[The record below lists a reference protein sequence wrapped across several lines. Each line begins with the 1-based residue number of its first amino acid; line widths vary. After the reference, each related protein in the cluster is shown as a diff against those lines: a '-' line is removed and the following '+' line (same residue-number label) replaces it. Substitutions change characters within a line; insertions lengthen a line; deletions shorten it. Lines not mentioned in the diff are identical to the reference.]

1 MFQSTFPFHTPIS
14 YYHSL
19 LEKYPQIIIPPSSK
33 MNFPPPEFFAGA
45 SDGRP
50 SPTRRELQGPRPTP
64 LKVNKDSYKIKK
76 PPVAPPP
83 HPPPHVAVSTA
94 APPPSQNPQTV
105 IIYAVSPKVY
115 HTTVS
120 DFMSVVQRLTGS
132 SSESETSTSAAVA
145 GDGNLSPAAKL
156 ATIEKASTSSTS
168 PSSSAGAG
176 GVPSIFPSTSYGV
189 VDSMDVLD
197 ILGNSTAEMCQIP
210 GILSPA
216 PATLPP
222 VSPPG
227 LFSPFPSDPF
237 MLMLSPSP
245 STLFSAPLISPSPSA
260 SDLFHPFFDF

>member
-1 MFQSTFPFHTPIS
+1 MDFPS
-14 YYHSL
+14 
-19 LEKYPQIIIPPSSK
+19 
-33 MNFPPPEFFAGA
+33 PELFAGA

-76 PPVAPPP
+76 PPVAPPLY
-83 HPPPHVAVSTA
+83 PPPHAAASSAVAPA
-94 APPPSQNPQTV
+94 EPNPQTV

-132 SSESETSTSAAVA
+132 SSSTEISISSSVA
-145 GDGNLSPAAKL
+145 SDGNLSPAAKL
-156 ATIEKASTSSTS
+156 ASIEKASSSSTTAAAFQTPTS
-168 PSSSAGAG
+168 LAAGA
-176 GVPSIFPSTSYGV
+176 SFSA
-189 VDSMDVLD
+189 VDSMDVMD
-197 ILGNSTAEMCQIP
+197 IIGNSGVEMCQIP

-227 LFSPFPSDPF
+227 LFSPFLSDPF

-245 STLFSAPLISPSPSA
+245 STLFSAPLISPSPPA

>member
-1 MFQSTFPFHTPIS
+1 MD
-14 YYHSL
+14 
-19 LEKYPQIIIPPSSK
+19 
-33 MNFPPPEFFAGA
+33 FPPPEFFAGA

-83 HPPPHVAVSTA
+83 HPPPHA
-94 APPPSQNPQTV
+94 AAAAAATSAAATTQNPQTV

-132 SSESETSTSAAVA
+132 SSSSSMETSTSCS

-156 ATIEKASTSSTS
+156 ASMEKASS
-168 PSSSAGAG
+168 PSSAVPPAAAAAAAAAASSYG
-176 GVPSIFPSTSYGV
+176 GVEST
-189 VDSMDVLD
+189 DILD
-197 ILGNSTAEMCQIP
+197 IIGNSSVEMCQIP

-222 VSPPG
+222 ASPPG

>member
-1 MFQSTFPFHTPIS
+1 MD
-14 YYHSL
+14 
-19 LEKYPQIIIPPSSK
+19 
-33 MNFPPPEFFAGA
+33 FPPPDFFAGV

-50 SPTRRELQGPRPTP
+50 SPTRRELQGPRPAP

-83 HPPPHVAVSTA
+83 HPPPHTA
-94 APPPSQNPQTV
+94 AVAPAATTQNPQTV

-132 SSESETSTSAAVA
+132 TTSSMETSTSGSGSGSA
-145 GDGNLSPAAKL
+145 DGNLSPAAKL
-156 ATIEKASTSSTS
+156 ASMEKASS
-168 PSSSAGAG
+168 PSTT
-176 GVPSIFPSTSYGV
+176 VPPPAAAAVGMETF
-189 VDSMDVLD
+189 DSMDILD
-197 ILGNSTAEMCQIP
+197 ILGNSSVEMCQIP

-227 LFSPFPSDPF
+227 LFSPFPTDPF
-237 MLMLSPSP
+237 MIMLSPSP

>member
-1 MFQSTFPFHTPIS
+1 CSIYITFFPPFTGYFLLPLI
-14 YYHSL
+14 YHL
-19 LEKYPQIIIPPSSK
+19 HKHPQITIFPLFQ
-33 MNFPPPEFFAGA
+33 MDFPPPDFFAGV

-50 SPTRRELQGPRPTP
+50 SPTRRELQGPRPAP
-64 LKVNKDSYKIKK
+64 LRVNKDSYKIKK

-83 HPPPHVAVSTA
+83 HPPPHTA
-94 APPPSQNPQTV
+94 AVAPEATTQNPQTV

-132 SSESETSTSAAVA
+132 TTSSMETSTSGSGSGS

-156 ATIEKASTSSTS
+156 ASMEKASS
-168 PSSSAGAG
+168 PSTAIPPAASVGMET
-176 GVPSIFPSTSYGV
+176 F
-189 VDSMDVLD
+189 DSMDILD
-197 ILGNSTAEMCQIP
+197 ILGNSSVEMCQFP

-227 LFSPFPSDPF
+227 LFPPFPTDPF
-237 MLMLSPSP
+237 MIMLSPSP

>member
-1 MFQSTFPFHTPIS
+1 MD
-14 YYHSL
+14 
-19 LEKYPQIIIPPSSK
+19 
-33 MNFPPPEFFAGA
+33 FPPPDFFAGGG
-45 SDGRP
+45 DGRP
-50 SPTRRELQGPRPTP
+50 SPTRRGELQGPRPTP

-83 HPPPHVAVSTA
+83 HPLPHTA
-94 APPPSQNPQTV
+94 ALAPSTSQNPQTV

-132 SSESETSTSAAVA
+132 STSSMEPSTSGASS

-156 ATIEKASTSSTS
+156 ASIEKASS
-168 PSSSAGAG
+168 PSASVPPASAA
-176 GVPSIFPSTSYGV
+176 S
-189 VDSMDVLD
+189 DSLD
-197 ILGNSTAEMCQIP
+197 ILDIIGNSSVEMSHQIP

-216 PATLPP
+216 PSTLPP

-227 LFSPFPSDPF
+227 LFSPIPADPF
-237 MLMLSPSP
+237 MMMMLSPSP
-245 STLFSAPLISPSPSA
+245 STLFSAPLISPSPNA

>member
-1 MFQSTFPFHTPIS
+1 MD
-14 YYHSL
+14 
-19 LEKYPQIIIPPSSK
+19 
-33 MNFPPPEFFAGA
+33 FPPPEFFAGA

-50 SPTRRELQGPRPTP
+50 SPTRRELQGPRPAP

-83 HPPPHVAVSTA
+83 HTTAVAPA
-94 APPPSQNPQTV
+94 AITTQNPQTV

-132 SSESETSTSAAVA
+132 TSSSMETSTSGSGS

-156 ATIEKASTSSTS
+156 ASMEKASS
-168 PSSSAGAG
+168 PSAA
-176 GVPSIFPSTSYGV
+176 VPPAAAAMETF
-189 VDSMDVLD
+189 DSMDILD
-197 ILGNSTAEMCQIP
+197 IIGNSSAEMCQIP

-227 LFSPFPSDPF
+227 LFSPFPTDPF
-237 MLMLSPSP
+237 MMMLSPSP

>member
-1 MFQSTFPFHTPIS
+1 MD
-14 YYHSL
+14 
-19 LEKYPQIIIPPSSK
+19 
-33 MNFPPPEFFAGA
+33 FPPPDFFAGA
-45 SDGRP
+45 GDGRP

-76 PPVAPPP
+76 PPVAPHPHAPP
-83 HPPPHVAVSTA
+83 H
-94 APPPSQNPQTV
+94 APPPATSQNPQTV

-132 SSESETSTSAAVA
+132 SPAMETSTSGVGSGSGFGPGS
-145 GDGNLSPAAKL
+145 GDGTLSPAARL
-156 ATIEKASTSSTS
+156 ASMEKASSPCAASS
-168 PSSSAGAG
+168 GAAAS
-176 GVPSIFPSTSYGV
+176 GVASGV
-189 VDSMDVLD
+189 AYESNDMLD
-197 ILGNSTAEMCQIP
+197 IMNNSNVEMSSQIP

-222 VSPPG
+222 ASPPG
-227 LFSPFPSDPF
+227 LFSPFTSDPF
-237 MLMLSPSP
+237 MMMLSPSP

>member
-1 MFQSTFPFHTPIS
+1 MD
-14 YYHSL
+14 
-19 LEKYPQIIIPPSSK
+19 
-33 MNFPPPEFFAGA
+33 FPPPEFFAGA

-83 HPPPHVAVSTA
+83 HPPPHTTAVAPEA
-94 APPPSQNPQTV
+94 AAAATNQNPQTV

-132 SSESETSTSAAVA
+132 TSSSSMETSTSGSGPGFSS

-156 ATIEKASTSSTS
+156 ASMEKASS
-168 PSSSAGAG
+168 PSAAAPPAAATAMGT
-176 GVPSIFPSTSYGV
+176 FEST
-189 VDSMDVLD
+189 DILD
-197 ILGNSTAEMCQIP
+197 IIGNSSVEKCQIP
-210 GILSPA
+210 GILSPS
-216 PATLPP
+216 PATLPSL
-222 VSPPG
+222 SPPG
-227 LFSPFPSDPF
+227 LFSPFPTDPF
-237 MLMLSPSP
+237 MTMLSPSP

>member
-1 MFQSTFPFHTPIS
+1 
-14 YYHSL
+14 
-19 LEKYPQIIIPPSSK
+19 

-45 SDGRP
+45 SNGRP

-83 HPPPHVAVSTA
+83 HAAVAPPHAT
-94 APPPSQNPQTV
+94 SQNPQTV

-132 SSESETSTSAAVA
+132 SIPETSCLSCSTSSSC
-145 GDGNLSPAAKL
+145 LSPAAKL
-156 ATIEKASTSSTS
+156 ASMEKASS
-168 PSSSAGAG
+168 PSAAAPPAAAAA
-176 GVPSIFPSTSYGV
+176 PSVVEST
-189 VDSMDVLD
+189 DILD
-197 ILGNSTAEMCQIP
+197 IIGNSSIEMCQIP

-237 MLMLSPSP
+237 MFMLSPSP

>member
-1 MFQSTFPFHTPIS
+1 MD
-14 YYHSL
+14 
-19 LEKYPQIIIPPSSK
+19 
-33 MNFPPPEFFAGA
+33 FPPPEFLAGA

-83 HPPPHVAVSTA
+83 HASVSA
-94 APPPSQNPQTV
+94 AAAAAPPSQNPQTV

-132 SSESETSTSAAVA
+132 SLSTETSTSSSGA

-156 ATIEKASTSSTS
+156 ASMEKASS
-168 PSSSAGAG
+168 PSTTAAAGVQTPSLAAGA
-176 GVPSIFPSTSYGV
+176 SFGV
-189 VDSMDVLD
+189 VDSVDVMD
-197 ILGNSTAEMCQIP
+197 IIGNSNVEMCQIP

>member
-1 MFQSTFPFHTPIS
+1 MD
-14 YYHSL
+14 
-19 LEKYPQIIIPPSSK
+19 
-33 MNFPPPEFFAGA
+33 FPPPDFVAGA

-83 HPPPHVAVSTA
+83 HAAASSAAAAV
-94 APPPSQNPQTV
+94 PPSQNPQTV

-132 SSESETSTSAAVA
+132 SSSTETSTSISGAC
-145 GDGNLSPAAKL
+145 DGNLSPAAKL
-156 ATIEKASTSSTS
+156 ASIEKASS
-168 PSSSAGAG
+168 PTTTAAYAVQTPASLVAGA
-176 GVPSIFPSTSYGV
+176 SFIS
-189 VDSMDVLD
+189 VDSVDVMD
-197 ILGNSTAEMCQIP
+197 IIGNSSVEMCQIP